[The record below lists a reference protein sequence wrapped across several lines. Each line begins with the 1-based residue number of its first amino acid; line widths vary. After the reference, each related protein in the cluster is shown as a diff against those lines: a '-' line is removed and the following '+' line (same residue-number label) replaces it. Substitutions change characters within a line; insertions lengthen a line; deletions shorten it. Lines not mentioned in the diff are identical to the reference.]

1 MLAATV
7 QPSDKGL
14 VACLQGRSTTDFD
27 DRNEDLLQLLA
38 AQHPSALS
46 LEMESFHLFDLARCS
61 GGSIQAAAVAI
72 VLAERQSNAFIAA
85 EKIVELEKR
94 GGLAALQALV
104 AARLPT
110 D

>member
-1 MLAATV
+1 M
-7 QPSDKGL
+7 
-14 VACLQGRSTTDFD
+14 ACLQGRSTTDFD

-61 GGSIQAAAVAI
+61 GGSIRAAAVAI